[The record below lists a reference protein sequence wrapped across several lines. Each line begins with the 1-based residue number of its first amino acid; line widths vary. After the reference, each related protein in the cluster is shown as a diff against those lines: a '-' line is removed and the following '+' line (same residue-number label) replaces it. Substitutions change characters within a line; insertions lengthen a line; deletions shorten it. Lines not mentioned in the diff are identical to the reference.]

1 MQIAG
6 AQFIPGILLCAGI
19 SFFFALAESALFAL
33 GKWQLRQLGEQPSG
47 RIILRLLENPS
58 ELLATI
64 VMGNTLANSAVVALT
79 LWPVY
84 WRHWPTLPSLIGVTL
99 FILIG
104 CEILPKTLAV
114 RNPERW
120 SARIARPLTWLHN
133 STVWLQRLV
142 ESLNAR
148 IIRLAVPRGVQPQ
161 RKMSDE
167 DYRELF
173 EMAFEQGT
181 LAASEKEILLEIIQ
195 LDRKTAK
202 DVMRPRPHMATISDD
217 LSVDQM
223 QDAARE
229 HKHRRLPIYDETPDT
244 IVGLLNTKALLL
256 NPDADLEEVME
267 FPSFVPETMNLLQLL
282 ISLQR
287 QQRGVAIVLDEY
299 GGTAGLVTVED
310 ILEEMVGEIQ
320 NEDEAQDF
328 VMERLGPGRWRIHGA
343 MRIEEFREEYPGVG
357 EVEAVDTVG
366 GLLMAQLEVVPQA
379 GQSAIFRGLR
389 LTALKADDRRV
400 QEVLVERTK
409 RK

>member
-6 AQFIPGILLCAGI
+6 AQIIPGILLCAGV

-33 GKWQLRQLGEQPSG
+33 GKWQLRQLGEARSG
-47 RIILRLLENPS
+47 RLILRLLENPS

-64 VMGNTLANSAVVALT
+64 VMGNTLANSAVVALA

-84 WRHWPTLPSLIGVTL
+84 WRDWPVLPTVVGVTL

-114 RNPERW
+114 RQPERW
-120 SARIARPLTWLHN
+120 SLRIARPLTWLHN

-142 ESLNAR
+142 ESLNIR
-148 IIRLAVPRGVQPQ
+148 IIRLVVPRDVKPQ
-161 RKMSDE
+161 TKLSDE

-173 EMAFEQGT
+173 QMAFEQGT
-181 LAASEKEILLEIIQ
+181 LAATEKEILMEIIQ

-217 LSVDQM
+217 LKLEEM
-223 QDAARE
+223 QEAARRY
-229 HKHRRLPIYDETPDT
+229 KHRRLPMFDETPDT
-244 IVGLLNTKALLL
+244 IIGLLNTKALLL
-256 NPDADLEEVME
+256 NPEEDLEEAVE

-320 NEDEAQDF
+320 SEEESPEF
-328 VMERLGPGRWRIHGA
+328 VLERLGSGRWRVNGA
-343 MRIEEFREEYPGVG
+343 LRIEDFREEYPPIG
-357 EVEAVDTVG
+357 EVEGVDTIG
-366 GLLMAQLEVVPQA
+366 GLLMSQLEVVPGQ
-379 GQSAIFRGLR
+379 GQSATFRGLR
-389 LTALKADDRRV
+389 LTAWKVDDRHI
-400 QEVLVERTK
+400 QEVLVERTR